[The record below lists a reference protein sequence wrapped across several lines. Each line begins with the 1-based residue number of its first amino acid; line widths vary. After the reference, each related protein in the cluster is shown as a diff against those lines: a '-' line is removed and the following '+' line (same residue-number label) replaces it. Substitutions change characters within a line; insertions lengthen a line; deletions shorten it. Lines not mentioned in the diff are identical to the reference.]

1 MRILNEANGATST
14 SKSPV
19 RTSFVRKEQEDL
31 SAIPPPPPIAPTPA
45 NRLKGKNK
53 GAHRTPLTKEL
64 SKLRAPS
71 PLQPARSRALLPAKH
86 SKLGRSSRTPSTTGG
101 EREPLAERAPGVG
114 SIVNTSAAFQQPQHP
129 SASSLLSTAPVL
141 PPKSLLPGLLDLN
154 ANAQAARPKP
164 PSFESPDGIF
174 AFNPLPGALYLP
186 VRLTLMCF
194 NSFILMLSYTRD
206 IISI

>member
-1 MRILNEANGATST
+1 M
-14 SKSPV
+14 
-19 RTSFVRKEQEDL
+19 

-53 GAHRTPLTKEL
+53 GANRTPLTKEL
-64 SKLRAPS
+64 SKPRAPS
-71 PLQPARSRALLPAKH
+71 PLQQARSRALLPAKH
-86 SKLGRSSRTPSTTGG
+86 PKPGRSSRTPSTAGG

-114 SIVNTSAAFQQPQHP
+114 SIVNTSLAAFQQPAQHP

-141 PPKSLLPGLLDLN
+141 PPKSLLPGLLDLH

-186 VRLTLMCF
+186 VRLTLKCF
-194 NSFILMLSYTRD
+194 NSFILMFSYTRD